1 MCQGFGLSP
10 CLFNIFMNDSVEYLD
25 TEETLFPIINSLRIL
40 VLLFA
45 NDFAVTSFTI
55 YGMQEKMN

>member
-1 MCQGFGLSP
+1 
-10 CLFNIFMNDSVEYLD
+10 MNDVIKYLD
-25 TEETLFPIINSLRIL
+25 TEETLSPMINSLRIL

-55 YGMQEKMN
+55 YGMQEKLN

>member
-1 MCQGFGLSP
+1 
-10 CLFNIFMNDSVEYLD
+10 MNDSVEYLD